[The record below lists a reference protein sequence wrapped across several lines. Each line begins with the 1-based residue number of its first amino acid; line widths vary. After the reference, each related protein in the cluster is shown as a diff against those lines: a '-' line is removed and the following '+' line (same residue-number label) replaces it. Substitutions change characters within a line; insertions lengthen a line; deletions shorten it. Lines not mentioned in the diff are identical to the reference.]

1 MLKQTAVWVS
11 AGSMLGALWG
21 CGSTDETN
29 GEENAPPVIAGLST
43 DKDGILAL
51 AGTARLTVDASDPD
65 GDALTFA
72 WTVTAGAMTPEAD
85 AANAMLSAPPDRGL
99 ATVTVTVTDGNG
111 GETSESLDIG
121 VLGFVVPAS
130 AAGLT
135 PGLAFNAVSF
145 ANADNGV
152 IVGGDEMTN
161 VPAIYRYAN
170 GVWADETVG
179 TAGHMTAVT
188 AVAADN
194 MWTAGGGG
202 LAFHFD
208 GSTWSQF
215 TVPGGCVHGID
226 ALTPND
232 IWVTPAE
239 GQPYMR
245 RYSGGMVNEW
255 DTYTAPQSSG
265 MNGVSIVSADDGW
278 AVGNGGTAYRFNGTD
293 WQVVDTGVTA
303 SLTQVDMIAA
313 DDGWIVGAMGTVL
326 HWDGSAWT
334 AVATPAGTN
343 TLHGVFA
350 VATDDVWAVGD
361 NGTIVHYDGAA
372 WTLVPSPLATSLTSV
387 HFVSASDG
395 WIAGFD
401 STILHLE

>member
-21 CGSTDETN
+21 CGSTSDDTSD
-29 GEENAPPVIAGLST
+29 ENAPPVIAGLSA

-51 AGTARLTVDASDPD
+51 AGTALLAVDASDPD

-72 WTVTAGAMTPEAD
+72 WNVTVGAVTPDADPITAVLA
-85 AANAMLSAPPDRGL
+85 APPDRGL

-111 GETSESLDIG
+111 GEATESIDIG
-121 VLGFVVPAS
+121 VIGWVTPES

-145 ANADNGV
+145 ADAENGV
-152 IVGGDEMTN
+152 IVGGDELLN
-161 VPAIYRYAN
+161 VPAIYRYSN
-170 GVWADETVG
+170 GLWADETVG
-179 TAGHMTAVT
+179 TAGHMTAVA
-188 AVAADN
+188 AVAPDN

-208 GSTWSQF
+208 GSEWAQF

-226 ALTPND
+226 FLTPND

-245 RYSGGMVNEW
+245 RYTGGMVNEW
-255 DTYTAPQSSG
+255 ATYTSPSSSG
-265 MNGVSIVSADDGW
+265 MNGISIVSEDDGW
-278 AVGNGGTAYRFNGTD
+278 AVGNNGTAHRFNGTD
-293 WQVVDTGVTA
+293 WQLVDTGVTA
-303 SLTQVDMIAA
+303 SLTQVDMITAE
-313 DDGWIVGAMGTVL
+313 DGWLVGVGSTML
-326 HWDGSAWT
+326 HWDGTAW
-334 AVATPAGTN
+334 APVAIPVAAD
-343 TLHGVFA
+343 LHGVFA
-350 VATDDVWAVGD
+350 VAPDDVWAVGSL
-361 NGTIVHYDGAA
+361 GTILHWDGVV
-372 WTLVPSPLATSLTSV
+372 WTQLPSPVTTTLTGV